1 MKILLQGGG
10 WCNNIRTCVYR
21 KKTRRGSSDF
31 MEKEIPFTGILS
43 NKAEENPGF
52 HSIKLT
58 IWSAQIL
65 VFAFFLSQ
73 ALAVLLMLLFLVF
86 VDFFNWNRVKLR
98 YCDGASFTGD
108 SEDEVQFDIL
118 VFLN

>member
-1 MKILLQGGG
+1 MS
-10 WCNNIRTCVYR
+10 RSHV
-21 KKTRRGSSDF
+21 SSSRW
-31 MEKEIPFTGILS
+31 TS
-43 NKAEENPGF
+43 VNEELE
-52 HSIKLT
+52 HLV
-58 IWSAQIL
+58 AQIL

>member
-1 MKILLQGGG
+1 
-10 WCNNIRTCVYR
+10 
-21 KKTRRGSSDF
+21 

-52 HSIKLT
+52 PSIELT

-65 VFAFFLSQ
+65 LFFFFLVIGI
-73 ALAVLLMLLFLVF
+73 AVLLMFLFLMF